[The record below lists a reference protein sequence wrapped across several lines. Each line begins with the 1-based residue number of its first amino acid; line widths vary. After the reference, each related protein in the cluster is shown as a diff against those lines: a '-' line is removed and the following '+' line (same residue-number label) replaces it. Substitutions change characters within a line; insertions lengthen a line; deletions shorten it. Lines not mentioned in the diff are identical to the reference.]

1 MALCP
6 LTASWTQVLPPNPA
20 GASFGQWNTIVRDV
34 RSAKKFWMAMGGEP
48 IQIDGI
54 NVMKFPG
61 VLVFLTPG
69 TPTHAS
75 EGTVMNHLG
84 FYVPNVEET
93 AAKWKAAGVRVD
105 YVPGKTSGAEKKT
118 VTGEDVA
125 WVYSPDDLKLEL
137 HGYRYI
143 APDLKLA
150 YAGDKPLTLPIVGT
164 HNHIEVL
171 ESSQKEMQSWYMQ
184 TFGGDGGVPAILSLR
199 VGGIP
204 GMSMSIGKTK
214 TPPLPTKGT
223 VLDHIG

>member
-1 MALCP
+1 MKRPSNSLLMALCP

-105 YVPGKTSGAEKKT
+105 YVPGKTSGAEKKA

-150 YAGDKPLTLPIVGT
+150 YAGEKPLTLPIVGT
-164 HNHIEVL
+164 TITSRFSNHHKRRCNPGTCKPSAAMEAFPRFSACVSA
-171 ESSQKEMQSWYMQ
+171 E
-184 TFGGDGGVPAILSLR
+184 FPA
-199 VGGIP
+199 
-204 GMSMSIGKTK
+204 
-214 TPPLPTKGT
+214 
-223 VLDHIG
+223 